1 MLFLPAFPIPV
12 YIVPA
17 GLSNVLLATQE
28 EPDYGYQNPVSQA
41 NANYSMHVLNK
52 YQVFYCHVNQGEMFS
67 SMLYQELCA
76 FFWKLWGLPQWST
89 GWDCASSAG
98 GMGSIPDQGTK
109 IPHAAQHSQKVK
121 IKKKKEKKIMS
132 LISSPH
138 SYYLHQQHHQLL
150 RVIFMVILR
159 GCVRI
164 LSLPHFSYC
173 CAKCLCNKIHVFKD
187 YYSFIWPVRPSATF
201 YKIPHS

>member
-1 MLFLPAFPIPV
+1 MPFFENYGAFPSGPV
-12 YIVPA
+12 VE
-17 GLSNVLLATQE
+17 T
-28 EPDYGYQNPVSQA
+28 
-41 NANYSMHVLNK
+41 
-52 YQVFYCHVNQGEMFS
+52 
-67 SMLYQELCA
+67 
-76 FFWKLWGLPQWST
+76 
-89 GWDCASSAG
+89 ASSAG

-121 IKKKKEKKIMS
+121 IKKKKKEKKIMS

-164 LSLPHFSYC
+164 LSLPHF
-173 CAKCLCNKIHVFKD
+173 
-187 YYSFIWPVRPSATF
+187 
-201 YKIPHS
+201 